1 MSVTFVLG
9 ETTVALPDPAP
20 GYPVRSERRQAV
32 GRTAGGQVYVYDK
45 GVTTT
50 EAILPF
56 ESLTDAEKTALA
68 AFFADEAEA
77 AANTFTYTDSHAAAH
92 TARFLD
98 SRLDFVKVAGGVW
111 DVRVRLELEPVG
123 S

>member
-9 ETTVALPDPAP
+9 ETSVTLPDPAP

-56 ESLTDAEKTALA
+56 ESLTDAEKAALA
-68 AFFADEAEA
+68 AFFADEAEG

-98 SRLDFVKVAGGVW
+98 PSLDFVKVAGGVW

>member
-9 ETTVALPDPAP
+9 GTTVTLPDPAP
-20 GYPVRSERRQAV
+20 GYPIRSIRRQSL

-45 GVTTT
+45 GIAAT

-56 ESLTDAEKTALA
+56 ESLTDTEKGDLVDFFEDTAEGGM
-68 AFFADEAEA
+68 
-77 AANTFTYTDSHAAAH
+77 NTFTYTDSNGDAH

-98 SRLDFVKVAGGVW
+98 PRLDLIKVAANVW
-111 DVRVRLELEPVG
+111 DVQVRLELTA
-123 S
+123 

>member
-9 ETTVALPDPAP
+9 ETTVTLPDPAP
-20 GYPVRSERRQAV
+20 GYPVRSARRQAV
-32 GRTAGGQVYVYDK
+32 GRTAGGQTYVYDK

-50 EAILPF
+50 EALVPF
-56 ESLTDAEKTALA
+56 ESLTDAEKAALA
-68 AFFADEAEA
+68 AFFADEAEG
-77 AANTFTYTDSHAAAH
+77 AANTFTYTDSAAVAH

-98 SRLDFVKVAGGVW
+98 PRLDFVKVAGGVW